1 MSQCHSNDFV
11 SATIDPGTS
20 SLSPSAPVFQPSEP
34 GHPHEALSQ
43 PTDAF
48 WWQYPAW
55 ADPVKPLYHYPGYGY
70 FDKPL
75 YIDYTMDSQP
85 VVIGYGSRYSFKPN
99 SDGKLPMQQ
108 HILKMVSVYNGDDF
122 VQKIPLSLVWRFSRV
137 AQETFPK
144 RHRDQS
150 SSQNTRAS
158 SKAPADQILGHTPIV
173 GSPAPSTRVS
183 NWADEVSAAS
193 EKDGVSASSI
203 RSARPSSLETAP
215 TDFTLSERSKPASPA
230 TSRNMEPVAR
240 PVPRDA
246 NGNRM
251 LKLDLQT
258 MELPSNQVISD
269 ALKWMR
275 DNEHIGRDGQVL
287 DFGPPNLD
295 QIPLAS
301 LADYYQAALVL
312 RMAPF
317 PKRLRDALCL
327 RITSMPRLSF
337 GLFSKVGR
345 WIPAQ
350 DAVMKRTIN
359 VFLNFKGQKAY
370 DADELQKFDAF
381 LAESGNEELKAKVE
395 EIENARRGRGRNESR
410 PREQRGERWQD
421 SQDKGF
427 TGTGEASESEPS
439 KVAAPEGKAQRT
451 RAEDSGEIDADQLK
465 TGRRRRRRQQQLQRG
480 NGKGIEG
487 RHVPGA
493 D

>member
-1 MSQCHSNDFV
+1 MSQPYPNDFV
-11 SATIDPGTS
+11 STTIDPGNS
-20 SLSPSAPVFQPSEP
+20 SLSPSAPVFQPNEL
-34 GHPHEALSQ
+34 GHPHEAFSE

-55 ADPVKPLYHYPGYGY
+55 ADPQKPLYYYPGYGY

-85 VVIGYGSRYSFKPN
+85 IVVGYGTRYSFRPN
-99 SDGKLPMQQ
+99 SDGKIPMQQ
-108 HILKMVSVYNGDDF
+108 QILRMVSVYNGDDF
-122 VQKIPLSLVWRFSRV
+122 IQKIPLSLVWRFSRV
-137 AQETFPK
+137 AQEAFPR
-144 RHRDQS
+144 RHRSQS
-150 SSQNTRAS
+150 SSENTRAS
-158 SKAPADQILGHTPIV
+158 PKATADRNLGSTHSL

-203 RSARPSSLETAP
+203 QSARPSSLETAP
-215 TDFTLSERSKPASPA
+215 TDFTLSERSKLASPA
-230 TSRNMEPVAR
+230 TSRNTESAAR

-246 NGNRM
+246 HGNRM

-258 MELPSNQVISD
+258 MELPSNQAISD

-275 DNEHIGRDGQVL
+275 DNENIGRDGQVL
-287 DFGPPNLD
+287 DYGPPNLD
-295 QIPLAS
+295 QIPLGS
-301 LADYYQAALVL
+301 LVDYYQAALAL

-337 GLFSKVGR
+337 GLFCKLAR
-345 WIPAQ
+345 WVPAQ

-359 VFLNFKGQKAY
+359 VFLNFRGQKTY
-370 DADELQKFDAF
+370 TPDELQRFDELF
-381 LAESGNEELKAKVE
+381 AESGNEELKAKVE

-410 PREQRGERWQD
+410 PREQRGGKWQ
-421 SQDKGF
+421 QGHDKSS
-427 TGTGEASESEPS
+427 TGTAEVSGPGPAR
-439 KVAAPEGKAQRT
+439 VAAPEAKSEEGNPG
-451 RAEDSGEIDADQLK
+451 DSGERDADQPK
-465 TGRRRRRRQQQLQRG
+465 AGRRRRRRQQLSQPG